1 VTIQPG
7 IFIAD
12 WSLACALGEDRA
24 RVEARLF
31 SPNPPGLT
39 ATASLDGGR
48 IVPAGRLG
56 FPLPAL
62 PDSLAAWDSANN
74 RLILHCLQALN
85 PAIEQAK
92 AQFGAHRL
100 GVVLGSSTSG
110 IASTESALRHRLAHG
125 DWPASFTLGRW
136 ELGDPAA
143 FAAAAIG
150 AQGPAWVVSTACTS
164 STKAIISAARLLATG
179 ICDAV
184 LTGGADTLCDLTLNG
199 FAALNSL
206 SPTGSNPF
214 SRNRDGI
221 GLGEGSALFLLTRTP
236 SPLRLAGWGESGDAH
251 HASAPDPEGKG
262 AVTAMRAALAS
273 AGLDAEAIGY
283 LNLHGTGTRLND
295 AAEATAMHQI
305 FGAGTPMSSTKGHT
319 GHMLGATGAV
329 EAAFTLMALQRREIP
344 PHLWDHQPDPGIAPL
359 RLIDHPGHAASSPY
373 MASFSAGFGGSNA
386 ALILART
393 P

>member
-1 VTIQPG
+1 MTIQPG

-143 FAAAAIG
+143 FAYMENWPITVTQARSNSEAEFNQDIVLRFKASERG
-150 AQGPAWVVSTACTS
+150 VPAVMEPRRIQRNRAMSTS
-164 STKAIISAARLLATG
+164 SS
-179 ICDAV
+179 
-184 LTGGADTLCDLTLNG
+184 
-199 FAALNSL
+199 
-206 SPTGSNPF
+206 
-214 SRNRDGI
+214 
-221 GLGEGSALFLLTRTP
+221 GE
-236 SPLRLAGWGESGDAH
+236 
-251 HASAPDPEGKG
+251 
-262 AVTAMRAALAS
+262 
-273 AGLDAEAIGY
+273 
-283 LNLHGTGTRLND
+283 
-295 AAEATAMHQI
+295 
-305 FGAGTPMSSTKGHT
+305 
-319 GHMLGATGAV
+319 
-329 EAAFTLMALQRREIP
+329 
-344 PHLWDHQPDPGIAPL
+344 
-359 RLIDHPGHAASSPY
+359 
-373 MASFSAGFGGSNA
+373 
-386 ALILART
+386 
-393 P
+393 